1 MGVLATRVLG
11 FPDSVEIRGQ
21 TRNSDKALLGLLL
34 KLRWGMKTSNHFPCL
49 LTPQVGEQQA
59 GSSYGVREGVGPMV

>member
-21 TRNSDKALLGLLL
+21 TRNSDKALLGAPAAAGGELQ
-34 KLRWGMKTSNHFPCL
+34 
-49 LTPQVGEQQA
+49 QVI
-59 GSSYGVREGVGPMV
+59 GSLAHSPRGRLSPME